1 LVTFVTDEVNTMEGI
16 DGKVALVTGAGSGIG
31 RATALRF
38 AGAGAAVAVADF
50 DADGGA
56 ETVELVEDA
65 GGEAAFFEV
74 DVSDEAAVS
83 GLVDAVVE
91 QFGGLDL
98 AHNNAGI
105 EGEAGP
111 VTEQSLENWDRVI
124 DVNLR
129 GVFLCMKHEIPAM
142 RERGGGA
149 IVNTSS
155 VAGLVGAANLTP
167 YYASK
172 HGVVGL
178 TRSVAVEAAA
188 DDIRVNAVCPGVI
201 ATPMVERF
209 TGGDADVLAETVEPQ
224 AIKRP
229 GDPEEVAAT
238 IVWLCSEEASFV
250 TGVAMPVDGGYVAQ

>member
-1 LVTFVTDEVNTMEGI
+1 MEGM

-38 AGAGAAVAVADF
+38 DEVGATVAVADY
-50 DADGGA
+50 DEDGGA
-56 ETVELVEDA
+56 ETVRLVEEA
-65 GGEAAFFEV
+65 GGEAAFFNV
-74 DVSDEAAVS
+74 DVSDEAAVAA
-83 GLVDAVVE
+83 LVGAVFDR
-91 QFGGLDL
+91 FGGLDV

-111 VTEQSLENWDRVI
+111 VTDQSVENWDRVI

-129 GVFLCMKHEIPAM
+129 GVFLCLKHEIPAM

-178 TRSVAVEAAA
+178 TRSVAVEAAP
-188 DDIRVNAVCPGVI
+188 DGIRVNAVCPGVI

-209 TGGDADVLAETVEPQ
+209 TGGDEAVLAETVEPQ

-229 GDPEEVAAT
+229 GDPAEVAAAV
-238 IVWLCSEEASFV
+238 VWLCSDEASFV